1 MVEIMGHQPDNRISC
16 GPVGDP
22 PAISIHRHLG
32 ISHSEYKRARSL
44 ITLEYIFDFFF
55 RVVVDSWFVLG
66 LVVNFMNRLVAGGG
80 YTHPGIGR
88 YAGVPNAIKR

>member
-1 MVEIMGHQPDNRISC
+1 MGHQPDNRISC

-32 ISHSEYKRARSL
+32 IPHSQYNFTQRARSL
-44 ITLEYIFDFFF
+44 ITLEYSTFFF
-55 RVVVDSWFVLG
+55 RVVVDSWFVSG